1 MKYTFKNNISY
12 IIMDPN
18 NIVKT
23 KRLSKDTNYVRPKK
37 TVQDTMSNDEIKE
50 KLQGY
55 KKVDDIKKILIG
67 SHLRYF
73 AKAKNSKTPI
83 FRLGGFLTKF
93 GDDYKYVVL
102 SNGEFSWSV
111 QLNGTNEFWAKMNQK
126 EFQDKIE
133 TEVEEKY
140 KQVQPNDETEKYK
153 ERYKQVKSQNDYIIK
168 LLEEQ
173 KKENDKLATK
183 LKAIENA
190 AKKDKSKK

>member
-1 MKYTFKNNISY
+1 MKYNFKNIISY

-23 KRLSKDTNYVRPKK
+23 KRLSKDTAYVRPKK

-55 KKVDDIKKILIG
+55 KKVDDIKKVLIG
-67 SHLRYF
+67 SHVRYF
-73 AKAKNSKTPI
+73 AKVKNSKTPI

-126 EFQDKIE
+126 EFQEKIE
-133 TEVEEKY
+133 TEVEEKF
-140 KQVQPNDETEKYK
+140 KQAQPNEETEKYK

-173 KKENDKLATK
+173 KKENDKLAAK

>member
-1 MKYTFKNNISY
+1 
-12 IIMDPN
+12 MDPN

-23 KRLSKDTNYVRPKK
+23 KRLSKDTAYVRPKK

-55 KKVDDIKKILIG
+55 KKVEDIRKILIG

-73 AKAKNSKTPI
+73 AKVKNSKTPV

-126 EFQDKIE
+126 EFKEKIE
-133 TEVEEKY
+133 TEVEQKIKQTQQTQQDDSDDKYKEKY
-140 KQVQPNDETEKYK
+140 KQVKG
-153 ERYKQVKSQNDYIIK
+153 QNDYIIK

-173 KKENDKLATK
+173 KKENDKLAAK

-190 AKKDKSKK
+190 AKKDKNKK

>member
-1 MKYTFKNNISY
+1 
-12 IIMDPN
+12 MDPN

-126 EFQDKIE
+126 EFQEKIE

>member
-1 MKYTFKNNISY
+1 MKYNFKNIISY

-18 NIVKT
+18 KIVKT
-23 KRLSKDTNYVRPKK
+23 KRLSKDTAYVRPKK

-55 KKVDDIKKILIG
+55 KKVDDIKKVLIG
-67 SHLRYF
+67 SHVRYF
-73 AKAKNSKTPI
+73 AKVKNSKTPI

-126 EFQDKIE
+126 EFQEKIE
-133 TEVEEKY
+133 TEVEEKF
-140 KQVQPNDETEKYK
+140 KQAQPNEETEKYK

-173 KKENDKLATK
+173 KKENDKLAAK

>member
-1 MKYTFKNNISY
+1 MKYNFKNNISY

-55 KKVDDIKKILIG
+55 KKVDDIKKVLIG

-126 EFQDKIE
+126 EFQEKIE
-133 TEVEEKY
+133 TEIEEKF
-140 KQVQPNDETEKYK
+140 KQAQPNEETEKYK

-173 KKENDKLATK
+173 KKENDKLAAK

>member
-1 MKYTFKNNISY
+1 MKYHFKNNISY

-23 KRLSKDTNYVRPKK
+23 KRLSKDTNYIRPKK

-55 KKVDDIKKILIG
+55 KKVDDIKKVLIG

-126 EFQDKIE
+126 EFQEKIE
-133 TEVEEKY
+133 TEVEEKF
-140 KQVQPNDETEKYK
+140 KQIQPNEETEKYK

-173 KKENDKLATK
+173 KKENDKLAAK

>member
-1 MKYTFKNNISY
+1 MKYNFKNNISY

-55 KKVDDIKKILIG
+55 KKVDDIKKVLIG

-126 EFQDKIE
+126 EFQEKIE
-133 TEVEEKY
+133 TEVEEKF
-140 KQVQPNDETEKYK
+140 KQAQPNEETEKYK

-173 KKENDKLATK
+173 KKENDKLAAK